1 MAPSLF
7 SAVRRWEVEGLQRR
21 GDPESLR
28 ASPAEHSVRSAW
40 GSLVSGVFTQGKP
53 RGRAGEGSGPVRPGR
68 CWVGPGHRATGTA
81 EPRRCSPGVRAA
93 APSRAPGLGVA
104 QPQARTPRPDVGR
117 RQGTRA
123 RDQESS
129 RPSRARAWY
138 GLLQTR
144 TDALACPRSGGSAAS
159 CSCIASSWRRRRPAR
174 PGPGSSRNRP
184 GGGGPTSL
192 HVHPRRQWRRLW
204 GRRPALAASHPV
216 ARRVGPW
223 EARPGTWYPAPPP
236 PMVGTPGP
244 PCAGPG
250 GPPNRH
256 RHRRRPRPPAGSS
269 RTPPRGSGCAQHPEP
284 PVNRQTPVWDALSPQ
299 SW

>member
-7 SAVRRWEVEGLQRR
+7 SAVRHWEVEGLQRR

-28 ASPAEHSVRSAW
+28 PSPAEHSVRSAW

-53 RGRAGEGSGPVRPGR
+53 RGRAGEGSGAVRPGR
-68 CWVGPGHRATGTA
+68 CWVGPGQRATGTA
-81 EPRRCSPGVRAA
+81 DPPRCSPGARAA

-138 GLLQTR
+138 GLLPTR
-144 TDALACPRSGGSAAS
+144 TDALAFPRSGGSAAS

-216 ARRVGPW
+216 ARRVGALGGQTRDAVPSPSSTHGGNPGAALCR
-223 EARPGTWYPAPPP
+223 ARRPPI
-236 PMVGTPGP
+236 
-244 PCAGPG
+244 
-250 GPPNRH
+250 RH
-256 RHRRRPRPPAGSS
+256 RHHRRPRPPAGSS
-269 RTPPRGSGCAQHPEP
+269 RKPPRGSGCAQRTEP
-284 PVNRQTPVWDALSPQ
+284 AVNRQTPVWDALSA
-299 SW
+299 